1 MTICRSLNSNSET
14 GIALIDS
21 DRLEDAILAAQ
32 KGVKQGD
39 PGSLQAL
46 SRLIT
51 TKARLNGY
59 LAPQKMEV
67 SGKGGG
73 SVEIRSVSDEE
84 LAKMLERLTQE
95 EVNEFLLLWN
105 KANGMSVQPHQANK
119 VVRED
124 EENND

>member
-1 MTICRSLNSNSET
+1 
-14 GIALIDS
+14 
-21 DRLEDAILAAQ
+21 
-32 KGVKQGD
+32 
-39 PGSLQAL
+39 
-46 SRLIT
+46 
-51 TKARLNGY
+51 
-59 LAPQKMEV
+59 MEV

-73 SVEIRSVSDEE
+73 PVEIRSVSDEE

-95 EVNEFLLLWN
+95 EVNEFLLLWD